1 MFPTQKSQA
10 AGHHLPRSA
19 AAVALIYRG
28 PASTPGCPEA
38 AQALLRAADPTLR
51 IRFVG
56 PHEPTPLSPHTLAQA
71 CLYVQPGGP
80 SLRRSY
86 RLLHR
91 HRPAITHYVHSGGR
105 YLGLCLG
112 AYLAGHTPGF
122 DLLPGDAHRYIATP
136 GSTVTGPGD
145 TSIDVTW
152 AGTRRPVFFQDGP
165 TFTLHTQAHV
175 QVLATYPNGH
185 PAALV
190 TSCGGGVVG
199 VAGPHPEATADW
211 FLDAGL
217 PRPSQLAID
226 LGVDLIRRV
235 MSR

>member
-1 MFPTQKSQA
+1 M
-10 AGHHLPRSA
+10 
-19 AAVALIYRG
+19 ALIYRG

-38 AQALLRAADPTLR
+38 AQALLVASDPQLR

-56 PHEPTPLSPHTLAQA
+56 PREATALSPAVLAQA

-91 HRPAITHYVHSGGR
+91 HRDAITHYVRSGGR

-112 AYLAGHTPGF
+112 GYLAGCTPGF
-122 DLLPGDAHRYIATP
+122 GLLPGDAYRYIDTAAS
-136 GSTVTGPGD
+136 GVTGPGD
-145 TSIDVTW
+145 TIVELTW
-152 AGTRRPVFFQDGP
+152 AGDRRPVFFQDGP
-165 TFTLHTQAHV
+165 TFTLHTRNRV
-175 QVLATYPNGH
+175 DILATYPNGH

-190 TSCGGGVVG
+190 TPYGHGVVG
-199 VAGPHPEATADW
+199 VVGPHPEATPDW
-211 FLDAGL
+211 FLDAGIPL
-217 PRPSQLAID
+217 PSRLAID
-226 LGVDLIRRV
+226 LGVDLIRQV